1 MSAFR
6 DHAPRDRHTVR
17 VDAAKAIEAVLAEVL
32 KPRGFRKRA
41 RNWFRTSDAG
51 EYQVVN
57 LQKSSWGGGDC
68 YLNLAWD
75 PSVQAGD
82 FLPENQ
88 CMARIRAERADII
101 PSIQMLRSDGHSV
114 LEVPGI
120 SLLDRDTFERFAEDD
135 YRKQVREVVA
145 RPVADLLDRT
155 PSVTDLVPLFTRHPG
170 YATRRLRDHL
180 HLFGHDLPSNR

>member
-1 MSAFR
+1 MPCATR
-6 DHAPRDRHTVR
+6 QTVR
-17 VDAAKAIEAVLAEVL
+17 VDASKAIEAVLAEVL

-51 EYQVVN
+51 EYQLVN

-68 YLNLAWD
+68 YLNLGWD
-75 PSVQAGD
+75 PTVKAGD

-88 CMARIRAERADII
+88 CMARIRAERADVI
-101 PSIQMLRSDGHSV
+101 PPIRMLRSDGESV

-120 SLLDRDTFERFAEDD
+120 SLLHRDMSERFTDDD
-135 YRKQVREVVA
+135 YRNQIREIVA

-155 PSVTDLVPLFTRHPG
+155 PSVTDLVALFTRHPG
-170 YATRRLRDHL
+170 HATVRLRDHL
-180 HLFGHDLPSNR
+180 RLYGHELPTNR